1 MRIRDIPVWGAAL
14 LSLLSGCD
22 RSAPR
27 SAASS
32 PPAASSSLT
41 AQSRPTH
48 VDSFIPREV
57 ALERFR
63 KGSTRVTQLEHA
75 ALSRDILVRD
85 FVRALERRDTTT
97 IRHLAV
103 SRDEFAWLYYPTSK
117 QGLPPYSLNPDLLWF
132 LLVEQSNSGMIRAF
146 NQLGGKHLSYAGYRC
161 EGSST
166 TEGENTLWG
175 PCLVH
180 LVQTPG
186 DTSEGRLFGL
196 ILERGGRYK
205 FLSYANK
212 L

>member
-1 MRIRDIPVWGAAL
+1 MRARHTAVWGAGLVGL
-14 LSLLSGCD
+14 LGACD

-27 SAASS
+27 PAGSSSPAAASS
-32 PPAASSSLT
+32 LA
-41 AQSRPTH
+41 AQSRLTR

-63 KGSTRVTQLEHA
+63 KSGRKVTQLAHA
-75 ALSRDILVRD
+75 AVSRDELVRE

-97 IRHLAV
+97 LRQLII
-103 SRDEFAWLYYPTSK
+103 SRDEFAWLYYSTSK
-117 QGLPPYSLNPDLLWF
+117 QGLPPYSLNPDLMWF
-132 LLVEQSNSGMIRAF
+132 MQVEQSNSGMTRAL

-175 PCLVH
+175 PCTVR
-180 LVQTPG
+180 LVQAPG
-186 DTSEGRLFGL
+186 DTAEGRLFGP
-196 ILERGGRYK
+196 ILRREGKYK

>member
-1 MRIRDIPVWGAAL
+1 MQTRNVPVWGAGL
-14 LSLLSGCD
+14 LCLLGACD

-27 SAASS
+27 PPASS
-32 PPAASSSLT
+32 PPAAASSLA

-63 KGSTRVTQLEHA
+63 KGSTRVTELEHA
-75 ALSRDILVRD
+75 APSRDALVHD

-97 IRHLAV
+97 IRHLVV

-117 QGLPPYSLNPDLLWF
+117 QGLPPYSLNPDLMWF
-132 LLVEQSNSGMIRAF
+132 MLVEQGNSGMTRAF
-146 NQLGGKHLSYAGYRC
+146 NQLGGTHLSYAGYRC

-175 PCLVH
+175 PCLVR
-180 LVQTPG
+180 LVQAPG
-186 DTSEGRLFGL
+186 DTAEARLFGP
-196 ILERGGRYK
+196 ILRRGGRYK